1 MQIYIKINFYGII
14 FKDSKYI
21 IIGGIHMK
29 KDADIVNRIKKEL
42 RERMQLSS
50 MDINVDSKEGNII
63 LSGIVDV
70 LSEKIFA
77 EEIASKIEGVV
88 SVENGITIGMD
99 SNITDSHIK
108 YEIENKIYEEEDDS
122 LSNVGVDV
130 KGGTAIL
137 MGHVENSP
145 DKRKAVELASSSRG
159 VANVVDSIK
168 LKARK
173 DEI

>member
-1 MQIYIKINFYGII
+1 MIK
-14 FKDSKYI
+14 DT
-21 IIGGIHMK
+21 
-29 KDADIVNRIKKEL
+29 DIVNQIKKAL
-42 RERMQLSS
+42 REKMQLSS
-50 MDINVDSKEGNII
+50 MDINVDCRQGNVI

-77 EEIASKIEGVV
+77 EKIASKIDGVV

-108 YEIENKIYEEEDDS
+108 YEIENKMYQEEQGNS
-122 LSNVGVDV
+122 LSNIGVDV

-137 MGHVENSP
+137 MGHVENSS

-168 LKARK
+168 LKTRK

>member
-1 MQIYIKINFYGII
+1 MIK
-14 FKDSKYI
+14 DT
-21 IIGGIHMK
+21 
-29 KDADIVNRIKKEL
+29 DIVNQIKKAL
-42 RERMQLSS
+42 REKMQLSS
-50 MDINVDSKEGNII
+50 MDINVDCRQGNVI

-77 EEIASKIEGVV
+77 EKIASKIDGVV

-108 YEIENKIYEEEDDS
+108 YEIENKIYEEEENDS
-122 LSNVGVDV
+122 LSNIGVDV

-137 MGHVENSP
+137 MGHVENSS

-159 VANVVDSIK
+159 IANIVDSIK
-168 LKARK
+168 LKTRK

>member
-1 MQIYIKINFYGII
+1 MIK
-14 FKDSKYI
+14 DT
-21 IIGGIHMK
+21 
-29 KDADIVNRIKKEL
+29 DIVNQIKKAL
-42 RERMQLSS
+42 REKMQLSS
-50 MDINVDSKEGNII
+50 MDINVDCRQGNVI

-77 EEIASKIEGVV
+77 EKIASKIDGVV

-99 SNITDSHIK
+99 SNISDSHIK
-108 YEIENKIYEEEDDS
+108 YEIENKIYEEEENDS

-130 KGGTAIL
+130 KSGTAIL
-137 MGHVENSP
+137 MGHVENSS
-145 DKRKAVELASSSRG
+145 DKRKALELASSSRG

-168 LKARK
+168 LKTRK

>member
-1 MQIYIKINFYGII
+1 MIK
-14 FKDSKYI
+14 DT
-21 IIGGIHMK
+21 
-29 KDADIVNRIKKEL
+29 DIVNQIKKAL
-42 RERMQLSS
+42 REKMQLSS
-50 MDINVDSKEGNII
+50 MDINVDCRQGNVI

-77 EEIASKIEGVV
+77 EKIASKIDGVV

-108 YEIENKIYEEEDDS
+108 YEIENKIYEEEENDS

-130 KGGTAIL
+130 KSGTAIL
-137 MGHVENSP
+137 MGHVENSS

-159 VANVVDSIK
+159 IANIVDSIK
-168 LKARK
+168 LKTRK

>member
-1 MQIYIKINFYGII
+1 MN
-14 FKDSKYI
+14 
-21 IIGGIHMK
+21 

-42 RERMQLSS
+42 REKMQLSS
-50 MDINVDSKEGNII
+50 MDINVDCKQGNVI

-77 EEIASKIEGVV
+77 KEIAGKIDGVI
-88 SVENGITIGMD
+88 SIENGITIGMD

-108 YEIENKIYEEEDDS
+108 YEIENKIYGEEESDS

-137 MGHVENSP
+137 MGHVENNS

-159 VANVVDSIK
+159 VVNIVDSIK
-168 LKARK
+168 IDSSK
-173 DEI
+173 DEF

>member
-1 MQIYIKINFYGII
+1 MIK
-14 FKDSKYI
+14 DT
-21 IIGGIHMK
+21 
-29 KDADIVNRIKKEL
+29 DIVNQIKKAL
-42 RERMQLSS
+42 REKMQLSS
-50 MDINVDSKEGNII
+50 MDINVDCRQGNVI

-77 EEIASKIEGVV
+77 EKIASKIDGVV

-108 YEIENKIYEEEDDS
+108 YEIENKMYQEEQGNS
-122 LSNVGVDV
+122 LSNIGVDV

-137 MGHVENSP
+137 MGHVENSS

-159 VANVVDSIK
+159 IANIVDSIK
-168 LKARK
+168 LKTRK